1 MALDLSSA
9 SLQGVEGPRHHS
21 QHLASC
27 LGSHETHSLWE
38 CRRLSGEP
46 PPPRRAGVTVGASIC
61 VSGIGVFLLSSL
73 ATLLCSR
80 PAGLVATPAIPG
92 GAVAWAPRTMGA
104 ESGRPSH
111 HRPGHL
117 SPLLCSLFL
126 Q

>member
-46 PPPRRAGVTVGASIC
+46 PPPRRAGVTVGGLHLC
-61 VSGIGVFLLSSL
+61 VRHWGVSSL
-73 ATLLCSR
+73 FPGYIVVLASR
-80 PAGLVATPAIPG
+80 RTGGHPCHPWRCCGLG
-92 GAVAWAPRTMGA
+92 SQDDG
-104 ESGRPSH
+104 S
-111 HRPGHL
+111 
-117 SPLLCSLFL
+117 
-126 Q
+126 